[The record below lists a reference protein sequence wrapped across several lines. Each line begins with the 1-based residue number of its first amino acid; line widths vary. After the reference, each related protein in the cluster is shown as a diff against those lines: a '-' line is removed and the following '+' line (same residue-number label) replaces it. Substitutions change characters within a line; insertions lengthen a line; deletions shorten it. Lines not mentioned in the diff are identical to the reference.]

1 MVVDDLCGCSCCC
14 ERRGR
19 VSTEEDKRRAHGVEV
34 LLLARWSRVLGRL
47 TQRGFALACGFLL
60 LLVADHLSTW
70 HLTTFLQQTT
80 SMGGGGSPA

>member
-1 MVVDDLCGCSCCC
+1 MALVV
-14 ERRGR
+14 
-19 VSTEEDKRRAHGVEV
+19 V
-34 LLLARWSRVLGRL
+34 LLARWSRVLGRL
-47 TQRGFALACGFLL
+47 TQRGFALACGFLLLCMCGFALACGFLL